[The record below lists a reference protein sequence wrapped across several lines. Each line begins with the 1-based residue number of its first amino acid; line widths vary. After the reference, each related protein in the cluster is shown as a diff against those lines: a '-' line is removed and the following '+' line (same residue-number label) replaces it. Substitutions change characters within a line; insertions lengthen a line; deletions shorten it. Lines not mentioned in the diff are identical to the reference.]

1 MHGLGEAVV
10 LVHGLW
16 MHGMVFVLQR
26 RRLARQGF
34 AVHTFSYPSVRGRL
48 DANASALAGFVAAL
62 AAARIHLVG
71 HSLGGVVVLSML
83 ARNADARIGRVVL
96 MGTPYRGSHCAR
108 LLTHVPGLAGVVGRS
123 LREWLATTPP
133 PLPSGA
139 DLGVISGSRSIG
151 VGRLLPGLPKPN
163 DGIVAVAETVVPHV
177 RDAITL
183 HVSHSEMLVSRRC
196 IDQVAAFLRTGRFE
210 HGAP

>member
-1 MHGLGEAVV
+1 MHGHGEAVV

-16 MHGMVFVLQR
+16 MHGIVFVLQR

-34 AVHTFSYPSVRGRL
+34 SVHTFSYPSVRGRL
-48 DANASALAGFVAAL
+48 DANARALAGFVAAL
-62 AAARIHLVG
+62 PAARIHLVG
-71 HSLGGVVVLSML
+71 HSLGGLVVLSML
-83 ARNADARIGRVVL
+83 ARHTDPRIGRVVL
-96 MGTPYRGSHCAR
+96 MGAPYHGSHCAR
-108 LLTHVPGLAGVVGRS
+108 LLARIPALAGVVGRS
-123 LREWLATTPP
+123 LREWSAATPP
-133 PLPSGA
+133 PLPSGT

-163 DGIVAVAETVVPHV
+163 DGIVAVAETVIPHA